1 MHSIKSVALL
11 LIALLAT
18 NPLAYCQL
26 EEGSGQVEAVT
37 GEAVKPS
44 LTDDYVNCP
53 PGMDPEK
60 SMMGDVEE
68 SAAQDDYDDYY
79 DDAFQV
85 PKVSEEENYTVE
97 NVSAVLVG
105 EESLTTLIDD
115 EGVED
120 GPVMGAIESVVD
132 DDEDDDEDLEESSED
147 NMVEQSDED
156 LLNDYP
162 VKLIKSPKIYNVPD
176 SQTAEA
182 KFAAYK
188 KEHSEE
194 IELVSPGYPEPYPDI
209 VDEGYQEFNVSE
221 GIGVQVTIHELDL
234 DPTSDFLH
242 IRGGS
247 ANDTDEKG
255 PIFTGKIDKPLRF
268 LIAHTTTFSVRFL
281 SQHEEGAEPHGHRG
295 FRLTYAPFGTRTE
308 PTTTTTTEPPVPQE
322 EYQWIRKEI
331 AVSKAMMQ
339 ALDTWARVRAELA
352 NASNP
357 FVEEHKL
364 KYKPCKPEDI
374 RIVAQKCP
382 DTWPNYEECVT
393 LRFAVP
399 LRPEPVEEDQSPQ
412 GISGLFGKSYISV
425 STTEPPKQEYQLSEA
440 NLERMWNDYGAMALA
455 QIGIEAY
462 KMPEN
467 AQILLIWIA
476 ISLCILAAFIF
487 VLYSIWKIDFFKDY
501 RRISKMNREQP
512 DDDRN
517 ELKKKEFDISMF
529 PSPHQIV
536 PSFFPTGDPYNERA
550 DEQYAYD
557 NSTMNP
563 FAEEAFEVRQSP
575 KPRPKQQ
582 VFEPLSPT
590 DYSPSIV
597 DINEIPEPRSP
608 RRSRNNPFLPTN
620 GGGGG
625 FNQAGS
631 RP

>member
-1 MHSIKSVALL
+1 MYSFKSLGFF
-11 LIALLAT
+11 LIALVT
-18 NPLAYCQL
+18 IVSCQL
-26 EEGSGQVEAVT
+26 DEGSGDQDETVVTGDDAVT
-37 GEAVKPS
+37 PS
-44 LTDDYVNCP
+44 LIDDYVNCP

-60 SMMGDVEE
+60 TMNGDVENV
-68 SAAQDDYDDYY
+68 YDDYY

-85 PKVSEEENYTVE
+85 PKVSEGENYTVE
-97 NVSAVLVG
+97 NVSVVLVG
-105 EESLTTLIDD
+105 EDSLTTLAGDTG
-115 EGVED
+115 EED
-120 GPVMGAIESVVD
+120 GVVVGSIESVVD
-132 DDEDDDEDLEESSED
+132 DDDEDVVEDSGED
-147 NMVEQSDED
+147 NVVEQSDEE

-176 SQTAEA
+176 TETLEA

-194 IELVSPGYPEPYPDI
+194 VELVSPGYPQPYPDI

-242 IRGGS
+242 IRGGTV
-247 ANDTDEKG
+247 NDTDEKG
-255 PIFTGKIDKPLRF
+255 PIFTGKID
-268 LIAHTTTFSVRFL
+268 
-281 SQHEEGAEPHGHRG
+281 EPHEAGSEPHDYRG
-295 FRLTYAPFGTRTE
+295 FRLTYAPFGTKIE

-331 AVSKAMMQ
+331 SVTKTMMQ
-339 ALDTWARVRAELA
+339 ALDTWAKVRVELS
-352 NASNP
+352 NATNL

-364 KYKPCKPEDI
+364 KYRPSKPEDI

-382 DTWPNYEECVT
+382 DTGPTTRRV
-393 LRFAVP
+393 
-399 LRPEPVEEDQSPQ
+399 
-412 GISGLFGKSYISV
+412 YISV

-440 NLERMWNDYGAMALA
+440 NLERMWNDYGGMALA

-467 AQILLIWIA
+467 SQVLLIWIA
-476 ISLCILAAFIF
+476 ISLCIVAAFIF

-501 RRISKMNREQP
+501 RRISKMSREQP

-536 PSFFPTGDPYNERA
+536 PSFFPNGDPYSERA
-550 DEQYAYD
+550 DGQYAYD

-563 FAEEAFEVRQSP
+563 FAEEAFEVHQSP

-597 DINEIPEPRSP
+597 DFNELPETRSP
-608 RRSRNNPFLPTN
+608 RRSRNNPFLPASN
-620 GGGGG
+620 GGG
-625 FNQAGS
+625 FNQVGP

>member
-1 MHSIKSVALL
+1 MYRIKSIGFLVTALVAT
-11 LIALLAT
+11 IPFAT
-18 NPLAYCQL
+18 CQL
-26 EEGSGQVEAVT
+26 DAVEGSGQDEVIT
-37 GEAVKPS
+37 NDAVKPS
-44 LTDDYVNCP
+44 LIDDYVNCP

-60 SMMGDVEE
+60 TMMGDAEE
-68 SAAQDDYDDYY
+68 STQDGYDDYY
-79 DDAFQV
+79 DGAFQL
-85 PKVSEEENYTVE
+85 PKVSEKQYTME
-97 NVSAVLVG
+97 NVSVVLVR
-105 EESLTTLIDD
+105 EDSLTTLAE
-115 EGVED
+115 EGD
-120 GPVMGAIESVVD
+120 GDNHVLGAIESIV
-132 DDEDDDEDLEESSED
+132 DDDEDLEDSNED
-147 NMVEQSDED
+147 NMVENLDED
-156 LLNDYP
+156 QLNDYP

-176 SQTAEA
+176 TETLDS
-182 KFAAYK
+182 KFAAFK

-194 IELVSPGYPEPYPDI
+194 IELVSPGYPQPYPNN

-221 GIGVQVTIHELDL
+221 GIGVQITIHDLDL

-247 ANDTDEKG
+247 VNDTNEKG
-255 PIFTGKIDKPLRF
+255 PTFTAKLDEPLRF
-268 LIAHTTTFSVRFL
+268 LIAHTTTFSIRFL
-281 SQHEEGAEPHGHRG
+281 SQHKEGSEPHGHRG
-295 FRLTYAPFGTRTE
+295 FRLTYAPFGTRME

-331 AVSKAMMQ
+331 SVSQTMML
-339 ALDTWARVRAELA
+339 ALDTWSKVRAELA
-352 NASNP
+352 NASNM
-357 FVEEHKL
+357 FVEKHKL

-399 LRPEPVEEDQSPQ
+399 LRPVPVEEDQSPQ
-412 GISGLFGKSYISV
+412 GLSGLFGKSYISV

-440 NLERMWNDYGAMALA
+440 NLERMWSEYGALALA

-467 AQILLIWIA
+467 SQILLIWIA
-476 ISLCILAAFIF
+476 ISLCIVAAFIF

-536 PSFFPTGDPYNERA
+536 PSFFPAGDPYNDRT
-550 DEQYAYD
+550 DGQYAYD

-563 FAEEAFEVRQSP
+563 FADETFDVRQSP

-597 DINEIPEPRSP
+597 DFNEIPETRSP
-608 RRSRNNPFLPTN
+608 RRSRNNPFLPSN
-620 GGGGG
+620 GGGG
-625 FNQAGS
+625 FNQTGS

>member
-1 MHSIKSVALL
+1 MCSIKSVGFL
-11 LIALLAT
+11 LIALVT
-18 NPLAYCQL
+18 IVTCQL
-26 EEGSGQVEAVT
+26 DEGSGVQDETVVTGDDAVT
-37 GEAVKPS
+37 PS
-44 LTDDYVNCP
+44 LIDDYVNCP

-60 SMMGDVEE
+60 TMNGDAEN
-68 SAAQDDYDDYY
+68 DYDDYY

-85 PKVSEEENYTVE
+85 PKVSEGENYTVE
-97 NVSAVLVG
+97 NVSVVLVG
-105 EESLTTLIDD
+105 EDSLTTLAGDVG
-115 EGVED
+115 EED
-120 GPVMGAIESVVD
+120 GVVVGSIESVVD
-132 DDEDDDEDLEESSED
+132 DDDEDVVEDSGED
-147 NMVEQSDED
+147 NLVEQSDEE

-176 SQTAEA
+176 TETLEA

-194 IELVSPGYPEPYPDI
+194 VELVSPGYPQPYPDI

-242 IRGGS
+242 IRGGTV
-247 ANDTDEKG
+247 NDTDEKG
-255 PIFTGKIDKPLRF
+255 PIFTGKIDEPVRF

-281 SQHEEGAEPHGHRG
+281 SQHEAGSEPHDYRG
-295 FRLTYAPFGTRTE
+295 FRLTYAPFGTKIE

-331 AVSKAMMQ
+331 SVTKAMMQ
-339 ALDTWARVRAELA
+339 ALDTWAKVRVELS
-352 NASNP
+352 NATNL

-364 KYKPCKPEDI
+364 KYRPSKPEDI

-412 GISGLFGKSYISV
+412 GLNGLFGKSYISV

-467 AQILLIWIA
+467 SQVLLIWIA
-476 ISLCILAAFIF
+476 ISLCIVAAFIF

-501 RRISKMNREQP
+501 RRISKMSREQP

-536 PSFFPTGDPYNERA
+536 PSFFPTGDPYSERA
-550 DEQYAYD
+550 DGQYAYD

-597 DINEIPEPRSP
+597 DFNELPETRSP
-608 RRSRNNPFLPTN
+608 RRSRNNPFLPASN
-620 GGGGG
+620 GGG
-625 FNQAGS
+625 FNQAGP

>member
-1 MHSIKSVALL
+1 MHSIKLVALL
-11 LIALLAT
+11 LIALVAT
-18 NPLAYCQL
+18 IPLAYCQL

-37 GEAVKPS
+37 GEAVEPS

-85 PKVSEEENYTVE
+85 PKVSEENYTVE

-105 EESLTTLIDD
+105 EESLTTLVDD

-194 IELVSPGYPEPYPDI
+194 IELVSPGYPEPYPDV

-575 KPRPKQQ
+575 RPRPKQQ